1 VFDVLYDNYNISVLD
16 FRYAQRKKVSNPM
29 LCFQMTNET
38 ISGIILWTIYS
49 QKHKIHL
56 TKHYIGFKKTQQIS
70 IEMIV

>member
-1 VFDVLYDNYNISVLD
+1 
-16 FRYAQRKKVSNPM
+16 M

-49 QKHKIHL
+49 QKHKIYL